1 MTAMFLSEHLDVNP
15 LGHLAVDGVDT
26 LALAEEYGTP
36 LYVMSEAAIRENC
49 RLYQRSMERFY
60 GGQGMV
66 AYASKAFCCK
76 AICRLVME
84 EGLGLDVVSAGELY
98 TARAADFP
106 MEKVVFHGN
115 NKTVEELSL
124 ALEYGVGRIV
134 ADNLTELRLLDT
146 LAAVRGMKASVM
158 LRVKPGIDA
167 HTHSFIRTGQID
179 SKFGFA
185 LETGEALAAVQA
197 VLGANNL
204 RLLGLHCHIG
214 SQIFDIE
221 PFCHAAKVMLEFM
234 GLICRETG
242 AVLPEL
248 NLGGGFGIQYIQ
260 ENDPVPYHRYMEK
273 VSKVV
278 KETCEK
284 LGFPTP
290 FILIEPGRSIVG
302 AAGLTLY
309 RVGAVK
315 TIPGVRTY
323 VSVDGGMTDNPRYA
337 LYQADYTFM
346 AAAKAGEPKTQAVTV
361 AGRCCESGDLLGENV
376 PLQEVEPGD
385 LLAVLS
391 TGAYNY
397 SMASNYNRIPRPPVV
412 LVGEKGPRLIVR
424 RETPEDLIRCD
435 L

>member
-66 AYASKAFCCK
+66 AYASKAFCCR

-146 LAAVRGMKASVM
+146 LAAARGMKASVM

-346 AAAKAGEPKTQAVTV
+346 AGSRQSRGAEDPGGDGGGAVLRKRRPAGGERPFAGGGAGGS
-361 AGRCCESGDLLGENV
+361 AGRSFHRR
-376 PLQEVEPGD
+376 LQLFHGQ
-385 LLAVLS
+385 
-391 TGAYNY
+391 
-397 SMASNYNRIPRPPVV
+397 
-412 LVGEKGPRLIVR
+412 
-424 RETPEDLIRCD
+424 
-435 L
+435 